1 MIMKNNPWKNLKNN
15 SIKRVNFNIPFDIF
29 WAKNSLEQYCYLIR
43 LSNNITLKK
52 INFKEI
58 QVLYQN
64 GILNE
69 LLIILNDSNN
79 WEIFKIL
86 CDDLAENSMLVKTEK
101 ELIEKTYE
109 RLNEWKNL
117 LKSTYRDKLSFEEQM
132 GLFTELK
139 TLNNIIFPKIN
150 SDIAIN
156 FWRGADKDIQDF
168 LCENSALEVKSTLS
182 SKGSII
188 TISSAFQLET
198 TKNNLFLIFYS
209 LSQTQN
215 GESIS
220 DIINYIDKKI
230 KNEEIKIKFYKKLF
244 NIGYNLTETEYDK
257 FRIDKI
263 NYYKITDNFPKISSK
278 NLDLRIKE
286 VKYKI
291 DLTFCDSFKVSK
303 KNLEE
308 NK

>member
-1 MIMKNNPWKNLKNN
+1 MKMSNVFHQVYDKIHVLIGNYLRSRYASFRVTRPYI
-15 SIKRVNFNIPFDIF
+15 IKVD
-29 WAKNSLEQYCYLIR
+29 
-43 LSNNITLKK
+43 
-52 INFKEI
+52 
-58 QVLYQN
+58 
-64 GILNE
+64 GH
-69 LLIILNDSNN
+69 
-79 WEIFKIL
+79 
-86 CDDLAENSMLVKTEK
+86 
-101 ELIEKTYE
+101 
-109 RLNEWKNL
+109 
-117 LKSTYRDKLSFEEQM
+117 
-132 GLFTELK
+132 
-139 TLNNIIFPKIN
+139 
-150 SDIAIN
+150 
-156 FWRGADKDIQDF
+156 
-168 LCENSALEVKSTLS
+168 LEVKSTLS

-308 NK
+308 NI